1 LYKPSLCD
9 IVTYKS
15 VIINLQ
21 LFAWFHRTVTISF
34 KINQNYRFSQIHL
47 RIHASPAALCCVNY
61 TVNVTW
67 FRYLYWLALFRS
79 FDMCG
84 LVYLYQ
90 LIFVYALAVTC
101 RSQFLCVRFTNSRI
115 NNNKNTKHIHWL
127 LLYRKLTSNNIRYF
141 DQNKIWEYIFP
152 HFATP
157 SPLPTKCVY
166 YPFVNCGGRNIELFE
181 MSLVDR

>member
-1 LYKPSLCD
+1 MYVILHFCTTYYFCVTVKITSSYFSHYLYKPSLCD

-47 RIHASPAALCCVNY
+47 RIHTSPSCIVLCQLLSMSRDLDVC
-61 TVNVTW
+61 
-67 FRYLYWLALFRS
+67 YWLALFRS

-115 NNNKNTKHIHWL
+115 NNNKNTKYLH
-127 LLYRKLTSNNIRYF
+127 
-141 DQNKIWEYIFP
+141 
-152 HFATP
+152 
-157 SPLPTKCVY
+157 
-166 YPFVNCGGRNIELFE
+166 
-181 MSLVDR
+181 